1 MSMFLRDP
9 TFPCPAVPTVTVDCG
24 LFNNEAVRGCA
35 LVPIDLSTN
44 TPVKRRCEISQ
55 SCFQLQAARTMTC
68 ESLKI
73 AHVQSYP
80 ATIEQ
85 LQLNFNRI
93 REFKPSIPSG
103 QRLMQLDLSYNNIST
118 LKFAPGLANVITLD
132 VSNNPITS
140 SQVIVGGVSTLR
152 AYNVSLSSL
161 AALQLPPSI
170 QTLINSLENIDFSA
184 APQLTML
191 DFIDNQITQ
200 IVGVTLPP
208 RLQELHLAPSKLSC
222 FIIRER
228 DVAVLSQLSNFSVGS
243 VTQSECDPAIAQ
255 GAKRTSVKILG
266 RSYDVSVLDDA
277 TFQSRFLGAE
287 PTQAAATPPAKRGMS
302 PTSIAFIV
310 LGAFAIFVLAVVFA
324 RVRQRRK
331 RHSRRSRLSAAET
344 ELYDVRSDA
353 EMARYRLPQHAL
365 KPVRELG
372 HGAHGV
378 VYLATLFGHE
388 HVVAKYLRP
397 EHLQH
402 ERAVARFMGEIRL
415 GARLEHPKIVVF
427 RGVAWS
433 TLSDLAIVMEY
444 MPHGDLSAL
453 LARMRDTPG
462 HREAFDWRKGPE
474 AVGRRSKLAI
484 ALDVA
489 QALVYLHSQRP
500 PVIHR
505 DLKASNVLLGAS
517 WNAKLTDFGV
527 SREAGD
533 DAMTAE
539 IGTVAWIA
547 PEVLLGGRYSEK
559 ADVYSLGVLLSELDT
574 CEKPFAQGIALSGGW
589 LCEPSNARIAL
600 AVSEGGA
607 RPALHADC
615 PPEIRSLVAQC
626 FLADA
631 SLRPSAVDVE
641 NALLQRLRDHA
652 DP

>member
-1 MSMFLRDP
+1 MSMFLREP
-9 TFPCPAVPTVTVDCG
+9 SFPCPAVPTVTVDCG
-24 LFNNEAVRGCA
+24 LFNNEAVRGCV
-35 LVPIDLSTN
+35 LLPIDLSTN
-44 TPVKRRCEISQ
+44 TTVKRRCEISQ
-55 SCFQLQAARTMTC
+55 SCFQLRAADTMTC
-68 ESLKI
+68 DSLEI

-85 LQLNFNRI
+85 LWLNFNRI

-103 QRLMQLDLSYNNIST
+103 QQLMQLDLSYNNIST
-118 LKFAPGLANVITLD
+118 LKFAPGLANVI
-132 VSNNPITS
+132 
-140 SQVIVGGVSTLR
+140 
-152 AYNVSLSSL
+152 SL
-161 AALQLPPSI
+161 I
-170 QTLINSLENIDFSA
+170 KSLENIDFSV

-191 DFIDNQITQ
+191 DFIDNQITR

-228 DVAVLSQLSNFSVGS
+228 DAAVLSQLSNFSVAS
-243 VTQSECDPAIAQ
+243 VTQSECDPAIAR
-255 GAKRTSVKILG
+255 GATRTSVKILG

-287 PTQAAATPPAKRGMS
+287 PTQAAATPPAKRAMS

-310 LGAFAIFVLAVVFA
+310 LGAFAIFVLAFVFA

-331 RHSRRSRLSAAET
+331 RQSRRSRLSAAET

-402 ERAVARFMGEIRL
+402 ERTVARFMGEIRL

-474 AVGRRSKLAI
+474 AMGRRSKLAI

-505 DLKASNVLLGAS
+505 DLKASN
-517 WNAKLTDFGV
+517 
-527 SREAGD
+527 
-533 DAMTAE
+533 
-539 IGTVAWIA
+539 
-547 PEVLLGGRYSEK
+547 
-559 ADVYSLGVLLSELDT
+559 
-574 CEKPFAQGIALSGGW
+574 
-589 LCEPSNARIAL
+589 
-600 AVSEGGA
+600 
-607 RPALHADC
+607 RPATT
-615 PPEIRSLVAQC
+615 P
-626 FLADA
+626 
-631 SLRPSAVDVE
+631 
-641 NALLQRLRDHA
+641 
-652 DP
+652 